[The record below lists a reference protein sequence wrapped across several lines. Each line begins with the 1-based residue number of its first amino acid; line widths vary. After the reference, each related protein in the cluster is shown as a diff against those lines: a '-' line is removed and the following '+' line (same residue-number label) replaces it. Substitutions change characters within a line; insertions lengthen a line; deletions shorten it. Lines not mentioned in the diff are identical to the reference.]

1 MKNDFKKYGWDNLW
15 VNAQIATMS
24 SEVDAPYGLKPNCS
38 IATRGDR
45 IVWIG
50 EEDSLPREA
59 FPSTKNV
66 IDCQGKLVTPG
77 LIDCHTHLVH
87 AGDRC
92 NEFEMRLNG
101 ASYEEIALAGGGIV
115 STVNATRKSS
125 EDELFNESASRL
137 ERLMR
142 DGVTTVEIKS
152 GYGLNLDDE
161 KKQLLVAQRL
171 GERLPVHVVKTF
183 LGAHAIPPEY
193 SGQSDAYI
201 KEVSENILPAL
212 HSLGLVDA
220 VDAFCETIGFSLNQ
234 VEQVFKVANKLGL
247 PVKLHAEQLSNMKGT
262 QLASQYNALSVDH
275 LEYLDSEGVNS
286 IKKSGTVAVLLPGAF
301 YCLRETKLPP
311 IKLLRE
317 SDVPIAIA
325 TDSNPGSSPVLSL
338 LLMLNMGCTF
348 FKLTPEEA
356 LLGVTRN
363 AASALGLA
371 HEIGSLEVGKRA
383 DIVLWNISNP
393 AQLSHTVGHLPCE
406 QVMFRGVVRNV

>member
-1 MKNDFKKYGWDNLW
+1 
-15 VNAQIATMS
+15 
-24 SEVDAPYGLKPNCS
+24 
-38 IATRGDR
+38 
-45 IVWIG
+45 
-50 EEDSLPREA
+50 
-59 FPSTKNV
+59 
-66 IDCQGKLVTPG
+66 
-77 LIDCHTHLVH
+77 
-87 AGDRC
+87 
-92 NEFEMRLNG
+92 
-101 ASYEEIALAGGGIV
+101 
-115 STVNATRKSS
+115 
-125 EDELFNESASRL
+125 
-137 ERLMR
+137 
-142 DGVTTVEIKS
+142 
-152 GYGLNLDDE
+152 
-161 KKQLLVAQRL
+161 
-171 GERLPVHVVKTF
+171 
-183 LGAHAIPPEY
+183 
-193 SGQSDAYI
+193 
-201 KEVSENILPAL
+201 
-212 HSLGLVDA
+212 
-220 VDAFCETIGFSLNQ
+220 
-234 VEQVFKVANKLGL
+234 
-247 PVKLHAEQLSNMKGT
+247 MKGT